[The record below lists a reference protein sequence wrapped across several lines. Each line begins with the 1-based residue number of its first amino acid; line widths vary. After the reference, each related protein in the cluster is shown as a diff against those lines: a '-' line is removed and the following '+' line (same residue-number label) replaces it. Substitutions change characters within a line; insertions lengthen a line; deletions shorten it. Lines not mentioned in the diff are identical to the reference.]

1 VTFVF
6 AFETAYFLQKGS
18 MRTLQSRY
26 KFLLANT
33 TS

>member
-1 VTFVF
+1 
-6 AFETAYFLQKGS
+6 LQKGS